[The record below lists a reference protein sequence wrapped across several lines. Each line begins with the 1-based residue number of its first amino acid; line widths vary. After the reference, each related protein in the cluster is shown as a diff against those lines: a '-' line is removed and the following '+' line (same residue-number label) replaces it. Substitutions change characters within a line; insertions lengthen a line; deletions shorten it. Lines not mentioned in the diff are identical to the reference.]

1 MLHGLCG
8 RKDESRKD
16 WDFRNELVGQSAE
29 WLGSAVWPAMAAYA
43 WVAYALAVAVT
54 YSRLYLEMHTIPQVQ
69 HPTYR
74 FFA

>member
-1 MLHGLCG
+1 MGMPSYHAQASFFAAAFICGDGLG
-8 RKDESRKD
+8 
-16 WDFRNELVGQSAE
+16 GGAE